1 MKSKKSGGQKLVEIL
16 KDESQNDLEKS
27 AQLVAIIQ
35 GLEEKLD
42 GCQQDLTDLNEKYQQ
57 SLKE

>member
-1 MKSKKSGGQKLVEIL
+1 VKSKKSGGQKLVEIL